1 MAEAITLNIGN
12 GAVTLA
18 YNEIVYSFTVGNDG
32 ANSDETTNYTWS
44 LLLLMN
50 PYCIQSYILPYIA
63 YTFISAGASMYID
76 LATATGDRR
85 VAYLNYSQHRIRI
98 SNNTIL
104 MLLN

>member
-12 GAVTLA
+12 GAATLA
-18 YNEIVYSFTVGNDG
+18 YNEIVYSFTVGNSTAD
-32 ANSDETTNYTWS
+32 SDETTNYTWS

-63 YTFISAGASMYID
+63 YTFISADASMYID
-76 LATATGDRR
+76 LATNTGDRR
-85 VAYLNYSQHRIRI
+85 IAYLNYSQYSIRI